1 MIKKNDMVMVIA
13 GKDKGVKAKVLV
25 VLTKKNQ
32 VLVEGVNMKKHHQ
45 RPTRSGQKGQMV
57 EKSLPIH
64 ISNVQL
70 MEGGKPVRASKK
82 LVAGRFVRVSR
93 KTGKEI

>member
-1 MIKKNDMVMVIA
+1 MVIA
-13 GKDKGVKAKVLV
+13 GKDKGVKAKVLLV
-25 VLTKKNQ
+25 IKKKDQ

-45 RPTRSGQKGQMV
+45 RPTRSGQKGQMI

-64 ISNVQL
+64 VSNVQL
-70 MEGGKPVRASKK
+70 VEGGKAVRTSKK

>member
-1 MIKKNDMVMVIA
+1 MVIA
-13 GKDKGVKAKVLV
+13 GKDKGTKAKVLAV
-25 VLTKKNQ
+25 FRKRDQ
-32 VLVEGVNMKKHHQ
+32 VLVEGVNVKKHHQ

-57 EKSLPIH
+57 EKALPIH
-64 ISNVQL
+64 VSNVQL
-70 MEGGKPVRASKK
+70 IEGGKAVRTSKK